1 MSPKPKFTREEI
13 IQAALTIVSQKGADA
28 LTAREVGEQ
37 LGSSARPI
45 FTVFKNMEELQA
57 EVRQAAMERFEAR
70 VAQTEPGIPLFKQV
84 GIQMV
89 TFGVQ
94 EPKLYQL
101 RFMQEHGEAAT
112 FDDVFGQLGGTAE
125 RCIAAICQDY
135 GLDAQDARTLF
146 ENVWIYTFGI
156 GALCATRVCRFSPE
170 QLGQML
176 TTEFQAMLL
185 LVKSGK
191 LRNKE
196 EDR

>member
-1 MSPKPKFTREEI
+1 MPPKPEFTREEI

-101 RFMQEHGEAAT
+101 LFMQEHGEAAT

>member
-57 EVRQAAMERFEAR
+57 MERFEAR

-101 RFMQEHGEAAT
+101 LFMQEHGEAAT